1 LAEISENENELNI
14 NSNLQNEK
22 ERKDFIEKL
31 KNIRQTLITDLIS
44 RKKLILL
51 LSEKIEDEKDCYFS
65 YEDEKIKIPK

>member
-1 LAEISENENELNI
+1 MAEISENENELNI